1 MEKPAME
8 SFLFGLRSRESSPDA
23 TLADL
28 LIAAPLLICRE
39 RETCGDLEPIT
50 GRNSVNS

>member
-1 MEKPAME
+1 ME